1 MTVCEVFSLSLNWF
15 SHLNAWLFL
24 EMGDSALICLKAH
37 VQHALE
43 RQGFHL
49 RIRPETIERHA
60 FKLDG

>member
-1 MTVCEVFSLSLNWF
+1 
-15 SHLNAWLFL
+15 
-24 EMGDSALICLKAH
+24 MGDSAFILCLKAQ

-60 FKLDG
+60 FKLGGWPKWDGSA